1 MALHPLST
9 LIIRTNGH
17 VHSLCIYFQPPL
29 MGCWLC
35 APCIFIRRSTT
46 LHKFALTAA
55 TLIVT
60 SLLVI
65 SPIIFLISTAPS
77 QSQKDCPSQKAE
89 ECTTTPT
96 PPECSTE
103 GCRLAAFTIQSRIND
118 KYDPCRNFKQFSCSS
133 DAMASLSKHGNKTQL
148 GMRSNQEA
156 VHLEMLRE

>member
-1 MALHPLST
+1 
-9 LIIRTNGH
+9 
-17 VHSLCIYFQPPL
+17 

-65 SPIIFLISTAPS
+65 SPIIFLISSAPS
-77 QSQKDCPSQKAE
+77 QSPKDCPSQKAE
-89 ECTTTPT
+89 ECSATPA
-96 PPECSTE
+96 PPECSSDE
-103 GCRLAAFTIQSRIND
+103 CRIAALTILSRIND

-133 DAMASLSKHGNKTQL
+133 ETSPTVFNYNNKTSM
-148 GMRSNQEA
+148 GVRSNQEA
-156 VHLEMLRE
+156 VNLEMLRMYIFYPLDDHNIYHPSIAHLVID